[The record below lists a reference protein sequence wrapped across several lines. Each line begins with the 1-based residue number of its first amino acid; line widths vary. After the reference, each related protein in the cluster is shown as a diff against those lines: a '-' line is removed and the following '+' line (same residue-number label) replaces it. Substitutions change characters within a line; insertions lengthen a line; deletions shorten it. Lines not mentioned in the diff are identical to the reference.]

1 MKIRIQIDDL
11 ASSNITDIVYISIS
25 NSKAVNNFGSVAGDL
40 IVTFSNGTRYAYN
53 DLPLGILS
61 KCFDSE
67 SFGSAFSKLIKP
79 NYIGN
84 RVIKPW
90 ENE

>member
-1 MKIRIQIDDL
+1 LKIRIQIDDL

-25 NSKAVNNFGSVAGDL
+25 NNKDMTDFYKVNGDL

-84 RVIKPW
+84 RVVKPW